1 MKALSRK
8 LLAFVS
14 ASLLISAT
22 PGTAVAQSSL
32 LGSSIRDEQQ
42 SKIQASETPSAD
54 NDFYPSDRRDTT
66 SPQVVDGP
74 FAQWGIPTPPGA
86 EGYEVNQA
94 TNDELNPQGLKEWHP
109 TTNPNSEVIP
119 GQMRSDREEIPA
131 GIDKN
136 EADKAEIREAQLANP
151 DTPTLNARPGCKVY
165 WPSPFEVCGLIK
177 EKYDKVG
184 GPTSFLLLPKS
195 NELTNPDGIGKRS
208 EFVNGYIYWHP
219 KTGAH
224 TVSLPAA
231 KVWERHGWEKGFLG
245 YPTTSDMAL
254 GNQWF
259 KQDFQG
265 GHVYTHNVLPAT
277 QASIQGRIYDKWQ
290 SMGAQNSELGY
301 PISDELT
308 TPDGVG
314 RYNVFERGMIYWT
327 PRHGAHAVLGSILI
341 EWGKAGFEKSSYGY
355 PVEDAVESANDVKIS
370 QKFEHKTLT
379 GYGDVV
385 QKIVDFMPGNQHGHL
400 DARQV
405 YADGMDYIKFTKQSD
420 VKKAF
425 ADALNEL
432 IEYNDRYELETIS
445 LQSGGL
451 PEGTDVDPINPK
463 NRGDIFYSDAT
474 TARVNHGHNG
484 IFVGDPHASDNS
496 KNDTVEASGAVGSSS
511 LSGQDDSTAGV
522 KRRQNFE
529 NGDPRRTHAPR
540 LRNLRKQT
548 VNASQEIR
556 NSAARWAASKAGA
569 GYNSPGAGYRYNFAF
584 NRNVD
589 GDSFNCSSLVWAAYM
604 YASKN
609 DIDLDKNGGPG
620 VYPDDVRDSPFVEDY
635 E

>member
-22 PGTAVAQSSL
+22 PGIAVAQSSL

-54 NDFYPSDRRDTT
+54 NDFYPSDHRDTT

-74 FAQWGIPTPPGA
+74 FAQWGIPTSPGA

-136 EADKAEIREAQLANP
+136 EADKAEIREAQLTNP

-165 WPSPFEVCGLIK
+165 WPSTFEVCGLIK

-231 KVWERHGWEKGFLG
+231 KVWKRHGWEKGFLG

-265 GHVYTHNVLPAT
+265 GYVYTHNSPIRPS
-277 QASIQGRIYDKWQ
+277 QASIQGAIYDKWQ
-290 SMGAQNSELGY
+290 SMGAQNSKLGY

-314 RYNVFERGMIYWT
+314 RYNVFEHGMIYWT
-327 PRHGAHAVLGSILI
+327 PKTGAHSVYEPILSK
-341 EWGKAGFEKSSYGY
+341 WAKAGYERSSYGY
-355 PVEDAVESANDVKIS
+355 PVAQQENDGEWHVR
-370 QKFEHKTLT
+370 QRFERGEVASFNETIASLAKNFGLDDQETQAMFDVLMKDFADHGIDSKTGFGNLLT
-379 GYGDVV
+379 HSLKSLEFNRSNLLAALIDTPALQSNSDNEAAGCNYVPPGNSDTLAGDV
-385 QKIVDFMPGNQHGHL
+385 
-400 DARQV
+400 
-405 YADGMDYIKFTKQSD
+405 
-420 VKKAF
+420 
-425 ADALNEL
+425 
-432 IEYNDRYELETIS
+432 
-445 LQSGGL
+445 
-451 PEGTDVDPINPK
+451 
-463 NRGDIFYSDAT
+463 FYSVAT
-474 TARVNHGHNG
+474 TYTYNHGHNG
-484 IFVGDPHASDNS
+484 IFVKEGATAEEIE
-496 KNDTVEASGAVGSSS
+496 TVEAVNPEKGVQRLLGS
-511 LSGQDDSTAGV
+511 TREGV
-522 KRRQNFE
+522 C
-529 NGDPRRTHAPR
+529 APR
-540 LRNLRKQT
+540 LLR
-548 VNASQEIR
+548 VNTDDDTR
-556 NSAARWAASKAGA
+556 SAAVAFAEKQAREGK
-569 GYNSPGAGYRYNFAF
+569 GYNKKFSQ
-584 NRNVD
+584 
-589 GDSFNCSSLVWAAYM
+589 LV
-604 YASKN
+604 
-609 DIDLDKNGGPG
+609 LG
-620 VYPDDVRDSPFVEDY
+620 R
-635 E
+635 

>member
-54 NDFYPSDRRDTT
+54 NDFSPSDHRDTT

-265 GHVYTHNVLPAT
+265 GHVYTHNALPAT

-314 RYNVFERGMIYWT
+314 RYNVFEHGMIYWT
-327 PRHGAHAVLGSILI
+327 PQHGAHPVMDPVLLDWSA
-341 EWGKAGFEKSSYGY
+341 AGYEKSSYGFPMGDPKEEEDFVSQNFEGGTLKSIKREGLPGGSLIGVTPY
-355 PVEDAVESANDVKIS
+355 LEFSSPALAAEFFDRVEAGLEELPLKDA
-370 QKFEHKTLT
+370 
-379 GYGDVV
+379 
-385 QKIVDFMPGNQHGHL
+385 
-400 DARQV
+400 
-405 YADGMDYIKFTKQSD
+405 
-420 VKKAF
+420 
-425 ADALNEL
+425 
-432 IEYNDRYELETIS
+432 IS
-445 LQSGGL
+445 LQAAGKRYGPCELSL
-451 PEGTDVDPINPK
+451 DNPHPRK
-463 NRGDIFYSDAT
+463 SSNF
-474 TARVNHGHNG
+474 
-484 IFVGDPHASDNS
+484 
-496 KNDTVEASGAVGSSS
+496 GAVGFKPHTKCTEKVLSVTHVNTLRYKYYAWWKKAPDLRGGTDNKPRYSFDKKSNLPHKYSS
-511 LSGQDDSTAGV
+511 LEVEQDCIGDVETSFIGVTEGTIVTSTGTYYARAYSNPDRV
-522 KRRQNFE
+522 KCKIP
-529 NGDPRRTHAPR
+529 G
-540 LRNLRKQT
+540 NL
-548 VNASQEIR
+548 
-556 NSAARWAASKAGA
+556 
-569 GYNSPGAGYRYNFAF
+569 
-584 NRNVD
+584 
-589 GDSFNCSSLVWAAYM
+589 
-604 YASKN
+604 
-609 DIDLDKNGGPG
+609 
-620 VYPDDVRDSPFVEDY
+620 
-635 E
+635 

>member
-1 MKALSRK
+1 MFHSRLRIRHESSLSRK

-14 ASLLISAT
+14 ASLLISTT

-54 NDFYPSDRRDTT
+54 NDFYPSDHRDTA

-86 EGYEVNQA
+86 EGYEVNQS

-131 GIDKN
+131 GIDKD

-177 EKYDKVG
+177 EKYDKAG

-231 KVWERHGWEKGFLG
+231 KLWERHGWEKGFLG
-245 YPTTSDMAL
+245 YPTTSDIAL

-265 GHVYTHNVLPAT
+265 GHVYTHNALPAT

-290 SMGAQNSELGY
+290 SMGAQNGPE
-301 PISDELT
+301 
-308 TPDGVG
+308 
-314 RYNVFERGMIYWT
+314 
-327 PRHGAHAVLGSILI
+327 PRKV
-341 EWGKAGFEKSSYGY
+341 
-355 PVEDAVESANDVKIS
+355 D
-370 QKFEHKTLT
+370 T
-379 GYGDVV
+379 G
-385 QKIVDFMPGNQHGHL
+385 I
-400 DARQV
+400 
-405 YADGMDYIKFTKQSD
+405 
-420 VKKAF
+420 
-425 ADALNEL
+425 
-432 IEYNDRYELETIS
+432 
-445 LQSGGL
+445 
-451 PEGTDVDPINPK
+451 
-463 NRGDIFYSDAT
+463 
-474 TARVNHGHNG
+474 
-484 IFVGDPHASDNS
+484 
-496 KNDTVEASGAVGSSS
+496 
-511 LSGQDDSTAGV
+511 
-522 KRRQNFE
+522 
-529 NGDPRRTHAPR
+529 
-540 LRNLRKQT
+540 
-548 VNASQEIR
+548 
-556 NSAARWAASKAGA
+556 
-569 GYNSPGAGYRYNFAF
+569 
-584 NRNVD
+584 
-589 GDSFNCSSLVWAAYM
+589 
-604 YASKN
+604 
-609 DIDLDKNGGPG
+609 
-620 VYPDDVRDSPFVEDY
+620 
-635 E
+635 

>member
-14 ASLLISAT
+14 ASLLISTT

-42 SKIQASETPSAD
+42 SKIQASETPPAD
-54 NDFYPSDRRDTT
+54 NDFYLSNHRDTT

-131 GIDKN
+131 GINKN

-265 GHVYTHNVLPAT
+265 GYVYTHNALPAT

-327 PRHGAHAVLGSILI
+327 PQHGAHAVLGSILI
-341 EWGKAGFEKSSYGY
+341 KWGKSGFEKSSYGY
-355 PVEDAVESANDVKIS
+355 PVEDPKGDDGFKIT
-370 QKFEHKTLT
+370 QKFQRGTLQ
-379 GYGDVV
+379 GYKSPIPELA
-385 QKIVDFMPGNQHGHL
+385 KILDLKDNQIDDLYTQLSEDFRSHQIPLRDGFQESYRRAKESLEFTTSTYNPAQNQINTYALNDASTPATSCDKSEFAPPGNE
-400 DARQV
+400 R
-405 YADGMDYIKFTKQSD
+405 T
-420 VKKAF
+420 
-425 ADALNEL
+425 
-432 IEYNDRYELETIS
+432 
-445 LQSGGL
+445 
-451 PEGTDVDPINPK
+451 
-463 NRGDIFYSDAT
+463 NRGDVFYSKAVR
-474 TARVNHGHNG
+474 ARIINHGHTG
-484 IFVGDPHASDNS
+484 IFVTQGNADPRKIS
-496 KNDTVEASGAVGSSS
+496 TVEAVGADSGVQLLRGSERLGVCQPTY
-511 LSGQDDSTAGV
+511 LSVNTDNST
-522 KRRQNFE
+522 RDQ
-529 NGDPRRTHAPR
+529 
-540 LRNLRKQT
+540 
-548 VNASQEIR
+548 
-556 NSAARWAASKAGA
+556 AASWAESKVGK
-569 GYNSPGAGYRYNFAF
+569 GYEKNFATT
-584 NRNVD
+584 RIGKID
-589 GDSFNCSSLVWAAYM
+589 RDSYNCSQLIWAAYKHASGGGLDIGER
-604 YASKN
+604 YAYE
-609 DIDLDKNGGPG
+609 PYQPA
-620 VYPDDVRDSPFVEDY
+620 VYPLDILLSHNTTAFN
-635 E
+635 